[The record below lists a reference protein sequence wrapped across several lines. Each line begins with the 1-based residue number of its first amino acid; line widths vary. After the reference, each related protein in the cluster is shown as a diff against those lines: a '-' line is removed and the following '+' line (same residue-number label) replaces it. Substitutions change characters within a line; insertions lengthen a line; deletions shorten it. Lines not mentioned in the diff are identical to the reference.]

1 VTARPELEITPD
13 PTAEE
18 RAAIEAAMAKLLYGD
33 QKDAAPG
40 AWWQAGILEA
50 TDEPDDASW

>member
-1 VTARPELEITPD
+1 VSERLELMITPEPSAD
-13 PTAEE
+13 E
-18 RAAIEAAMAKLLYGD
+18 RTAIEAAMAKLLDGD

-50 TDEPDDASW
+50 TDEPDDL